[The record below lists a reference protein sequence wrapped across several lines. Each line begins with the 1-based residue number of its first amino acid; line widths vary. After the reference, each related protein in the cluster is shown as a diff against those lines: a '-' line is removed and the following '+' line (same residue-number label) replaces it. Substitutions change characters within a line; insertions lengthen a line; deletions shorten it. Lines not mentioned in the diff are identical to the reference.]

1 MWNSSNLF
9 VTVNPFLILIVICC
23 DFNSTRKYQKANLS
37 QWLEMGWRR
46 KISVDKRASTWNDY
60 INIFLLN
67 LHLTIWEHIVQWK
80 SFAHVLRHTST
91 RRCLIGPR
99 SFCSITNIP
108 KNHQKRQKGTSSPAS
123 DAGLCK
129 ALISRS
135 WSQSEISR
143 EHSEFYWYRLEGK
156 GCTCWILG
164 QSFCST
170 NSFVFNPL

>member
-1 MWNSSNLF
+1 MYVQRVCWAWFSSCDKGIMWNSLNPF

-67 LHLTIWEHIVQWK
+67 LHLTIWEHIVLWK
-80 SFAHVLRHTST
+80 SFARVLRHTST

-108 KNHQKRQKGTSSPAS
+108 KNHQKRQKEQGVQPQMLAS
-123 DAGLCK
+123 VK
-129 ALISRS
+129 
-135 WSQSEISR
+135 
-143 EHSEFYWYRLEGK
+143 
-156 GCTCWILG
+156 
-164 QSFCST
+164 
-170 NSFVFNPL
+170 P

>member
-1 MWNSSNLF
+1 MWNSLNPF
-9 VTVNPFLILIVICC
+9 VTLNPFLILIVICC

-67 LHLTIWEHIVQWK
+67 LHLTNWEHIVLWK
-80 SFAHVLRHTST
+80 SFARVLRHTST

-99 SFCSITNIP
+99 SFCSIKHP
-108 KNHQKRQKGTSSPAS
+108 KESSKETKRTRSPAS

-143 EHSEFYWYRLEGK
+143 QHSEFYWYRLEGK
-156 GCTCWILG
+156 GCTC
-164 QSFCST
+164 
-170 NSFVFNPL
+170 